1 MNRAHTGSSHA
12 SDLMGLVIGLIGM
25 LCVWFGATKFQSPS
39 PPAIAS
45 SQSQIPSQDGFV
57 RWYTQGEW
65 IHEQSWD
72 GQVTESTLVL
82 LIHGLDEP
90 GGIWDDVAP
99 ALNHEGYQV
108 LRFDYPND
116 QAIHA
121 SAIGL
126 HKAFIRLKEHN
137 ITRINI
143 VAHSMGGLIARETIT
158 HPQMG
163 DSTGSVA
170 SIEIGRLIL
179 CGTPNEGSPWA
190 KLRAV
195 GDLRERVYKWIAS
208 EDLNPTIFTTL
219 SDDGDGEAGVDLLP
233 ESEFLVALNARPMP
247 DSVKTTCIV
256 ARIVE
261 SAATRSN
268 PKLDQAANTLGDGV
282 VSVDSATLDSCD
294 DIVHLTANHRS
305 MLRTI
310 ILEEGWRSMVG
321 SAEAPEPEAIRVI
334 LDRFGEDH

>member
-12 SDLMGLVIGLIGM
+12 SDLMGLLIGLVGM
-25 LCVWFGATKFQSPS
+25 LCIWIGATRYATPPQPS
-39 PPAIAS
+39 IPAA
-45 SQSQIPSQDGFV
+45 QSQAASKDGFI
-57 RWYTQGEW
+57 RWFSQREW
-65 IHEQSWD
+65 IHEQDWEGIIQD
-72 GQVTESTLVL
+72 STPVL

-90 GGIWDDVAP
+90 GGIWDDAAP
-99 ALNHEGYQV
+99 ALAHEGYQV

-116 QAIHA
+116 QAIHT
-121 SAIGL
+121 SAKGL
-126 HKAFIRLKEHN
+126 HKALTRLHEQG
-137 ITRINI
+137 ITKLNI
-143 VAHSMGGLIARETIT
+143 VAHSMGGLIARESLT

-163 DSTGSVA
+163 DSTGSIA
-170 SIEIGRLIL
+170 SIRINRLIL

-208 EDLNPTIFTTL
+208 EDLDPTIFTSL

-233 ESEFLVALNARPMP
+233 DSEFLVALNAREMP
-247 DSVKTTCIV
+247 ESVKTTCIV

-261 SAATRSN
+261 PIATSSN

-282 VSVDSATLDSCD
+282 VAVESATLDSCE
-294 DIVHLTANHRS
+294 DIVQLTANHRT

-310 ILEEGWRSMVG
+310 IFEEGWRTMVG
-321 SAEAPEPEAIRVI
+321 SEEAPEPPAIRVI
-334 LDRFGEDH
+334 LDRLGQDH